1 MKSKRYYIAFEPHLE
16 SINDAF
22 YNYFKNNS
30 NINFKILN
38 KPRWKYK
45 FKILLLIKFIYFS
58 IKSFFEY
65 IFVFDLVHVNSAK
78 SGFSAYLASF
88 FGTKYIYT
96 IHGCPHPDI
105 EKKKDIKIIF
115 YV

>member
-88 FGTKYIYT
+88 LEQNIFILYMDVLTLIL
-96 IHGCPHPDI
+96 
-105 EKKKDIKIIF
+105 KKRRI
-115 YV
+115 